1 MRRGMISVILPAL
14 IEEPATIETLA
25 ILVEGVAEGI
35 LRDCV
40 LVSAKPSDLFEHYA
54 DAAGC
59 SFVVENGPYNA
70 LLKKGAAQV
79 RSDWSL
85 VITPGLVP
93 SGDWLTALADWVSDK
108 PQPSDAAF
116 IPLHSRKGWSARLK
130 ALAVNVY
137 PHITGRPHAL
147 QGFVVATALLRQGV
161 LPGLAMTR
169 LDARMVD
176 RRATV

>member
-59 SFVVENGPYNA
+59 SFVVENGSYNA

-93 SGDWLTALADWVSDK
+93 SGDWLNALADWISDK

-116 IPLHSRKGWSARLK
+116 IPFHSRKGWAGRLN
-130 ALAVNVY
+130 AFAVNVY
-137 PHITGRPHAL
+137 PHLTGKPHPL
-147 QGFVVATALLRQGV
+147 QGFIVSTSLLRQGA
-161 LPGLAMTR
+161 LPRLRMRR
-169 LDARMVD
+169 LDARMMD
-176 RRATV
+176 RRVTV